1 MSYLRSGFL
10 KEIDRALRRNAP
22 WWTEGCNKLPFSC
35 LTPSLG
41 QTAQTEPGG
50 GNGIVMTI
58 EPEGGEKFPS
68 IRLLLFGDPLF
79 EVLTFEGIMLRRC

>member
-1 MSYLRSGFL
+1 MPEL
-10 KEIDRALRRNAP
+10 
-22 WWTEGCNKLPFSC
+22 
-35 LTPSLG
+35 LG

-58 EPEGGEKFPS
+58 EPEGGEKFPP

-79 EVLTFEGIMLRRC
+79 EVLTLEARCCARC